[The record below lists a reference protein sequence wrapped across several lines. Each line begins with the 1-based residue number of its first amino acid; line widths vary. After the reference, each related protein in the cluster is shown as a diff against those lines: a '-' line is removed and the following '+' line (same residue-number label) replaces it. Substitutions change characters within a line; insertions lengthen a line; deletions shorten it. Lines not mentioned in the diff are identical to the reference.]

1 MLICATSGVDWPSV
15 HAAPSKCTNM
25 GTVCRTNF
33 SPFSKRAKSDPDS
46 PKLSVDGVIRITFL
60 GTDSQGGLVNT

>member
-15 HAAPSKCTNM
+15 HTAPSNRTNM

-33 SPFSKRAKSDPDS
+33 GPFSKRAKSDPDS
-46 PKLSVDGVIRITFL
+46 QKLSVDGVIRITFL